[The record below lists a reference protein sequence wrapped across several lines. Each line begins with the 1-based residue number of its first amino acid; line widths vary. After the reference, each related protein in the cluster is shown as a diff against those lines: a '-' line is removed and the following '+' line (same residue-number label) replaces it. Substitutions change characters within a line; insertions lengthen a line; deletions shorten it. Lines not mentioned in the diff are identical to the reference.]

1 DKDDL
6 QLLNDDVTTG
16 TEDGLPFIRFSNRVH
31 QVLHQSMSRTVV
43 VKLLGGKIGFQTLS
57 NKIYHLRKPSTPFKI
72 MDLEND
78 YFMYLTVQPW
88 SESFSTS
95 QPYPSNVVAWI
106 RLPVCP
112 AFCTGRPLVSKI
124 KVDGRIQQVEYE
136 SLPNI
141 CFSYGRFGHLRDSC
155 SFSPRHDQ
163 ATKQGSHDDPIL
175 NNRMSRKPA
184 FGREERTVTDHTGT
198 HFNILH
204 DFRERNQINIGDSNP
219 ADSASLKGKRVA
231 FCNNPLIEGE
241 ATHKERDVQAI
252 GVRDSALSAGDDIM
266 GCGLEKDKIDGAL
279 GLADPNANASFKKDI
294 ISSKV
299 VATPS
304 IGLRIQGLSGPFKM
318 SPKSTDF
325 NEIQMMTNLGTVVSS
340 PSPLSGNTGATSPK
354 EVPPFLK
361 IGTYNRGLSLR
372 ASSSSL
378 KFKDHKGL
386 RRGSRNFRGK
396 GDKFNVKTLGR
407 ESVAEAMTRV
417 VYRINS
423 DGLIADTNNSQ
434 GEHLG
439 SSEMT
444 TFFRVVRDYFAE
456 FDVDVTTF
464 LETRVSGMKADG
476 IIAKIGL
483 DCSHRIE
490 ARVLRHPKSVRS
502 GSMTTRLVRSSHW
515 LDCRSGFKY
524 RTRFNQFLGLGL

>member
-1 DKDDL
+1 MEISSSLSSLDDKVTKKVRMRCKDAREDDHL
-6 QLLNDDVTTG
+6 MVVDDDGNRNGFEKPVTSSVSFKDMLLGISRGMGNSMHEQDKELRMIYSFLMMICLDTSS
-16 TEDGLPFIRFSNRVH
+16 GLPDFLYRKSI
-31 QVLHQSMSRTVV
+31 LMSIGKTIGHVI
-43 VKLLGGKIGFQTLS
+43 KLDDDTG
-57 NKIYHLRKPSTPFKI
+57 NAH
-72 MDLEND
+72 
-78 YFMYLTVQPW
+78 
-88 SESFSTS
+88 
-95 QPYPSNVVAWI
+95 
-106 RLPVCP
+106 
-112 AFCTGRPLVSKI
+112 TGRFVPMAIFLDLNKPLVSKI

-163 ATKQGSHDDPIL
+163 ATKQGSYDDPIL
-175 NNRMSRKPA
+175 VEN
-184 FGREERTVTDHTGT
+184 REESDMFG
-198 HFNILH
+198 
-204 DFRERNQINIGDSNP
+204 P
-219 ADSASLKGKRVA
+219 WM
-231 FCNNPLIEGE
+231 
-241 ATHKERDVQAI
+241 AI
-252 GVRDSALSAGDDIM
+252 GVRDSALSAKDDIM

-299 VATPS
+299 VAMPS

-318 SPKSTDF
+318 S
-325 NEIQMMTNLGTVVSS
+325 
-340 PSPLSGNTGATSPK
+340 
-354 EVPPFLK
+354 
-361 IGTYNRGLSLR
+361 NRGLSLR

-378 KFKDHKGL
+378 KFKDHKRL

-396 GDKFNVKTLGR
+396 GSKFNVKALGR

-464 LETRVSGMKADG
+464 LETRVNGMKADG
-476 IIAKIGL
+476 TIAKIGL

-490 ARVLRHPKSVRS
+490 SRDKQEHKILWDWLEQIAYSINKSYDTPKSVRF
-502 GSMTTRLVRSSHW
+502 GSMTTRLVRSSHR
-515 LDCRSGFKY
+515 LDCRPGFTY